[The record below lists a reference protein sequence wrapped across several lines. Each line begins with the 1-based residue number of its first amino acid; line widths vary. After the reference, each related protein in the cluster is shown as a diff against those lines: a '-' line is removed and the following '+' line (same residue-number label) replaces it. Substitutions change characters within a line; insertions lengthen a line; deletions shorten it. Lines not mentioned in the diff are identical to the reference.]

1 MFGALMARTLSP
13 PRPSG
18 VAAHPRCA
26 GFPTFLS
33 GNNVPPE
40 NRETPRRTREG
51 AFMNRRCGWGTGTLA
66 AALLASPAVAE
77 TPRVKAQPAPGF
89 GASGLTVRSGVTTWS
104 GNVGR
109 ETGVGAFLALLGEVP
124 IVSGVGLELGYEG
137 SANGYA
143 EPRRGTLWRH
153 NGGLLAKVGPTLF
166 SQWKPFFG
174 AGAGVS
180 YFHPTPMD
188 VGTAFEK
195 GWGAEVPLAAGL
207 EYRYSGVTA
216 GLRATYRVLVARD
229 FAPGSA
235 DVGNLFSADL
245 SLGARF

>member
-1 MFGALMARTLSP
+1 M
-13 PRPSG
+13 
-18 VAAHPRCA
+18 V
-26 GFPTFLS
+26 
-33 GNNVPPE
+33 V
-40 NRETPRRTREG
+40 
-51 AFMNRRCGWGTGTLA
+51 
-66 AALLASPAVAE
+66 LLASPALAA

-137 SANGYA
+137 AANGYA

-153 NGGLLAKVGPTLF
+153 NGGVLAKVGPTLF
-166 SQWKPFFG
+166 SQWKPFVG

-229 FAPGSA
+229 FAPDSA
-235 DVGNLFSADL
+235 DVGNLFSGDL
-245 SLGARF
+245 SLGMRF

>member
-1 MFGALMARTLSP
+1 MD
-13 PRPSG
+13 
-18 VAAHPRCA
+18 
-26 GFPTFLS
+26 
-33 GNNVPPE
+33 
-40 NRETPRRTREG
+40 RR
-51 AFMNRRCGWGTGTLA
+51 MGWWRTGTLA
-66 AALLASPAVAE
+66 AALVAGPALAA

-89 GASGLTVRSGVTTWS
+89 GAAGLTVRSGVTAWS
-104 GNVGR
+104 GNVGE
-109 ETGVGAFLALLGEVP
+109 ETGVGTFLALVGEIPV
-124 IVSGVGLELGYEG
+124 ITAVGLEVGYEG

-153 NGGLLAKVGPTLF
+153 NGGVLAKVGPTLF
-166 SQWKPFFG
+166 SQWKPFVG

-229 FAPGSA
+229 FAPTSA
-235 DVGNLFSADL
+235 DVGNLFSGDL
-245 SLGARF
+245 SLGMRF